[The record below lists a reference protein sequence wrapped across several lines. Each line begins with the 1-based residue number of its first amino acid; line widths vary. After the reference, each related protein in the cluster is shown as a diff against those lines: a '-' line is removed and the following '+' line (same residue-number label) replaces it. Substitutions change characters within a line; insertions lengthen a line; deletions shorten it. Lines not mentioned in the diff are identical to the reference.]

1 MTVAEAASPA
11 GLQSLI
17 VEKLVGATG
26 ETDKVMGASRS
37 LAIRAVPLV
46 SKSINEGLTDPV
58 DFTLR
63 SVEVA
68 RIVDIRPPAGGHH
81 AMTIAPSA
89 ISADALLLLIDA
101 DAIAILVSALFG
113 ADPDMPPAPIQRDLS
128 PTELA
133 VVDMVFQQIAVAV
146 NGTGARS
153 LDIRFPIPPAI
164 TGDELQKQ
172 LLRDGPAARLVFEI
186 ATPKSR
192 GTLEL
197 FMPHRVLLSHRAER
211 PGAADRV
218 VAAKW
223 GAHFGEEVMRSV
235 VRLDAAIPMAPMT
248 LGALAALQVGQVIE
262 MPRTA
267 QAETRLS
274 AKDQTLF
281 VCEFGK
287 LGANYTVRV
296 RHPYDAGQ
304 QFIDGLFPG

>member
-1 MTVAEAASPA
+1 MAQAATPA
-11 GLQSLI
+11 RLQSLI

-37 LAIRAVPLV
+37 LAIRAVPLIAR
-46 SKSINEGLTDPV
+46 SINEGLTETV
-58 DFTLR
+58 DFTLKAA
-63 SVEVA
+63 EIA
-68 RIVDIRPPAGGHH
+68 RIVDIRPPAGGYH
-81 AMTIAPSA
+81 AMTIAPSS

-101 DAIAILVSALFG
+101 DAIALLVSALFG
-113 ADPDMPPAPIQRDLS
+113 ADPGMAPVPIDRELS

-133 VVDMVFQQIAVAV
+133 VVNMVFHQVATAV

-172 LLRDGPAARLVFEI
+172 LLRDGPAARLVFEVS
-186 ATPKSR
+186 TPVSR
-192 GTLEL
+192 GTVEL
-197 FMPHRVLLSHRAER
+197 FMPHRVLLSHRAESAG
-211 PGAADRV
+211 PADRAT
-218 VAAKW
+218 AAKW
-223 GAHFGEEVMRSV
+223 GAHFGEEIMRSV

-248 LGALAALQVGQVIE
+248 LGELSELQVGQVIE

-274 AKDQTLF
+274 AKDKTLF

>member
-1 MTVAEAASPA
+1 MAEAASPA
-11 GLQSLI
+11 RLQSLI

-37 LAIRAVPLV
+37 LAIRTVPLI
-46 SKSINEGLTDPV
+46 SRSNNEGLTGPV
-58 DFTLR
+58 DFTLKH
-63 SVEVA
+63 VEIS
-68 RIVDIRPPAGGHH
+68 RIVNIRPPAGGHH

-101 DAIAILVSALFG
+101 DAIAVLVSALFG
-113 ADPDMPPAPIQRDLS
+113 ADPDLPAVPIERDLS

-133 VVDMVFQQIAVAV
+133 VVNMVFHQIATAV

-172 LLRDGPAARLVFEI
+172 LLRDGPAARLVFEVS
-186 ATPKSR
+186 TPASR
-192 GTLEL
+192 GTIEL
-197 FMPHRVLLSHRAER
+197 FMPHRVLLSHRAS
-211 PGAADRV
+211 GGQVDRAT
-218 VAAKW
+218 AAKW
-223 GAHFGEEVMRSV
+223 GAHFGDEIMRSV
-235 VRLDAAIPMAPMT
+235 VRLDAAIPMRPMT
-248 LGALAALQVGQVIE
+248 LGELAALQPGQIIE

-274 AKDQTLF
+274 AKDKTLF

>member
-1 MTVAEAASPA
+1 
-11 GLQSLI
+11 
-17 VEKLVGATG
+17 LV
-26 ETDKVMGASRS
+26 
-37 LAIRAVPLV
+37 
-46 SKSINEGLTDPV
+46 
-58 DFTLR
+58 
-63 SVEVA
+63 
-68 RIVDIRPPAGGHH
+68 
-81 AMTIAPSA
+81 
-89 ISADALLLLIDA
+89 DA

-113 ADPDMPPAPIQRDLS
+113 ADPDMPAAPIERDLS

-133 VVDMVFQQIAVAV
+133 VVNMVFHQVAMAV

-186 ATPKSR
+186 STPTGS
-192 GTLEL
+192 GTIEL
-197 FMPHRVLLSHRAER
+197 FMPHRVLLSHRAD
-211 PGAADRV
+211 GNGADRAT
-218 VAAKW
+218 AAKW
-223 GAHFGEEVMRSV
+223 GAHFGEEIMRSV
-235 VRLDAAIPMAPMT
+235 VRLDAAIPMASMT
-248 LGALAALQVGQVIE
+248 LGELASLQPGQVLE
-262 MPRTA
+262 MPQAA

-274 AKDQTLF
+274 AKDKTLF

>member
-1 MTVAEAASPA
+1 MAEAASPA

-37 LAIRAVPLV
+37 LAIRAVPLI
-46 SKSINEGLTDPV
+46 SRSINEGLTDPV
-58 DFTLR
+58 DFTLK
-63 SVEVA
+63 SVEIA

-89 ISADALLLLIDA
+89 ISADALLLLADA
-101 DAIAILVSALFG
+101 DAVAILVGALFG
-113 ADPDMPPAPIQRDLS
+113 ADPDMPAAPIERDLS

-133 VVDMVFQQIAVAV
+133 VVNMVFHQVAMAV

-172 LLRDGPAARLVFEI
+172 LLRDGPAAKLVFEI
-186 ATPKSR
+186 STPKSR

-197 FMPHRVLLSHRAER
+197 FMPHRVLLSHRAS
-211 PGAADRV
+211 ANLVDRAT
-218 VAAKW
+218 AAKW
-223 GAHFGEEVMRSV
+223 GAHFGEEIMRSV
-235 VRLDAAIPMAPMT
+235 VRLEAAIPMAQMT
-248 LGALAALQVGQVIE
+248 LGELAALQPGQIIE

-274 AKDQTLF
+274 AKDKTLF

-287 LGANYTVRV
+287 LGASYTVRV
-296 RHPYDAGQ
+296 RHPFDAGQ

>member
-1 MTVAEAASPA
+1 MAEAASPA

-37 LAIRAVPLV
+37 LAIRAVPLI

-58 DFTLR
+58 DFTLKN
-63 SVEVA
+63 VEIA

-89 ISADALLLLIDA
+89 ISADALLLLVDA

-113 ADPDMPPAPIQRDLS
+113 ADPDMPTAPIERDLS

-133 VVDMVFQQIAVAV
+133 VVNMVFHQVATAV

-186 ATPKSR
+186 STPKST

-197 FMPHRVLLSHRAER
+197 FMPHRVLLSHRAS
-211 PGAADRV
+211 ANSVDRAT
-218 VAAKW
+218 AAKW
-223 GAHFGEEVMRSV
+223 GAHFGEEIMRSV
-235 VRLDAAIPMAPMT
+235 VRLDAAIPMAQMT
-248 LGALAALQVGQVIE
+248 LGELAALQPGQVIE
-262 MPRTA
+262 MPRMA

-274 AKDQTLF
+274 AKDKTLF

-296 RHPYDAGQ
+296 RHPFDAGQ